1 MPLEHLLPSHKCRKK
16 VKEKRK
22 TYKYK
27 DIKQRIHIVWGE
39 LMNLQKPIK
48 DGVQSIKK

>member
-16 VKEKRK
+16 EKEKPI
-22 TYKYK
+22 KYK

-48 DGVQSIKK
+48 DGVKSIKK